1 MSEGQIGTHYQ
12 ILGRE
17 EIFDGAPF
25 MGTYVDQGGKVSIKE
40 GEGEFYLYYHEEK
53 GQWIVGVDPN
63 TGEGWL
69 YAEDNAPNPTLVN
82 AVWNYW
88 DCQTN
93 SWKNDGEVKIVQ
105 TKAPPPP
112 PPLPS
117 TGGPVAGPLP
127 REESETKQRRE
138 TTAPYMQSSAPLG
151 SGLRDIDWSAVKLV
165 PFQKLFYQEHP
176 SVKKATEE
184 EVNMFRLKHEIKFQ
198 GKNIPRPIRTFEES
212 CFPPYLITELK
223 NAGFTCPTPIQ
234 AQGWPM
240 ALSGRDVIG
249 IADTGSGKTLSYLMP
264 AIVHVNSQPLLAP
277 GEGPI
282 ALVLAPTR
290 ELSMQIETEC
300 QRFGK
305 SSRLRFA
312 CVYGGVPKPPQAS
325 QLRRGAEIVIATP
338 GRLIDFLQSR
348 VTNLQRVTYLV
359 LDEADRMLDMGFEK
373 FVRKI
378 CSQIR
383 PDRQTLCFSATW
395 PKSVEMLAK
404 SYMEDPLRVTIG
416 SMKKHANK
424 DVKQK
429 VLVMENSDKH
439 LYLIKV
445 LEKLMDGQ
453 RILVFCQT
461 KRNCDAVTRSL
472 REEGWPARCIHGDKL
487 QSEREWVLEE
497 FRSGK
502 SPIMVATN
510 IAARGLDIK
519 GIKAVINYDFP
530 NDIETYIHRIGRTG
544 RAGSQGTAVTFF
556 TPGDAMKATE
566 LVEVLEEAKQKVPE
580 QLRAYAQAAL
590 R

>member
-1 MSEGQIGTHYQ
+1 MSEGAIGTHYK
-12 ILGRE
+12 IVGRQE
-17 EIFDGAPF
+17 VFDGAPF
-25 MGTYVDQGGKVSIKE
+25 MGTYVDQGGKVSTMQ
-40 GEGEFYLYYHEEK
+40 GGGFYLYYCEEK
-53 GQWIVGVDPN
+53 AQWIVGIDPN
-63 TGEGWL
+63 SGEGWL
-69 YAEDNAPNPTLVN
+69 YAEDTAPKPTLVK
-82 AVWNYW
+82 ATWKYW
-88 DCQTN
+88 DCQTE
-93 SWKNDGEVKIVQ
+93 SWKSDGEVQIIQ

-112 PPLPS
+112 PPLPDAPPI
-117 TGGPVAGPLP
+117 GPQLP
-127 REESETKQRRE
+127 PSVRDDVDTKQRR
-138 TTAPYMQSSAPLG
+138 ANPYMQNTTALG
-151 SGLRDIDWSAVKLV
+151 AGLTEIDWSKVKLV
-165 PFQKLFYQEHP
+165 PFQKLFYQEHAA
-176 SVKKATEE
+176 VKRATDAEIRE
-184 EVNMFRLKHEIKFQ
+184 FREKHQIRVNGTNVPK
-198 GKNIPRPIRTFEES
+198 PIRTFTES
-212 CFPPYLITELK
+212 SFPPYLIKELK
-223 NAGFTCPTPIQ
+223 NAGFKAPTAIQ
-234 AQGWPM
+234 SQGWPM

-264 AIVHVNSQPLLAP
+264 AIVHVNAQPLLSH

-282 ALVLAPTR
+282 ALILAPTR
-290 ELSMQIETEC
+290 ELSQQIEAEC

-312 CVYGGVPKPPQAS
+312 CVYGGVPKAPQAS
-325 QLRRGAEIVIATP
+325 VLRKGAEIIIATP

-359 LDEADRMLDMGFEK
+359 LDEADRMLDLGFERFIK
-373 FVRKI
+373 KI

-395 PKSVEMLAK
+395 PPNVELLAK
-404 SYMEDPLRVTIG
+404 NYTDKPLRVNIG
-416 SMKKHANK
+416 SMKQHANK

-429 VLVMENSDKH
+429 VLVMEDSDKH
-439 LYLIKV
+439 IYLTKV
-445 LEKLMDGQ
+445 LEKLMDGSK
-453 RILVFCQT
+453 ILIFCQT
-461 KRNCDAVTRSL
+461 KRNCDSVTRSL
-472 REEGWPARCIHGDKL
+472 RNNGWPARCIHGDKQ

-556 TPGDAMKATE
+556 TPEDAMRAKE
-566 LVEVLEEAKQKVPE
+566 LVEVLEEAEQKVPD
-580 QLRAYAQAAL
+580 QLRAYAAAA